1 MTMEQG
7 IPDGQRDAWR
17 TRLFHER
24 LRGGRVVPFVGAGIS
39 FPVFKKGWIKVI
51 EELAQ
56 LPGLERR
63 IGADLITNT
72 AKSHD
77 LTIVSELIRQYLP
90 MESVVQGLKDAL
102 QCPAKGVE
110 FIAKTR
116 VHRLMM
122 SGPWPAVITTN
133 WDELLEEA
141 WKADEHRP
149 LHRLWGSSLTPYY
162 RRDIERFHGAMKAGL
177 RPLLLKVHGDTSE
190 LGNDEIVLSYRDYR
204 SVIHGDG
211 RLSSL
216 MGWLASEY
224 SLLFYGQSMTDP
236 DLLQFLAA
244 THEGLGQGIGPH
256 FWVTADKVASAME
269 RFLRERFNV
278 HTIQLDTTG
287 VDMAEAYEAWL
298 AEVHAY
304 GWQTREGFVAG
315 CTLTVPSTDDR
326 GKVRLLLD
334 TSPLPPPDS
343 LTEGAVVVSVA
354 RVGGKVHQSKTA
366 TTQLCTTLPGRE
378 AAIAQVM
385 LDPEGVPDRAV
396 EGRYWL
402 LAGQDTH
409 GYGRPSRINAVVRAW
424 MKMRLQEGESVFH
437 LPLIAAGGGNVP
449 TRLAMQALMHAVG
462 SVVRETKPSQE
473 LTVHVHLMVTPG
485 ALEGKEPSL
494 VREIEQGVFDPVES
508 LRRGLEGTLRV
519 TVLHP
524 RRDDPDRNV
533 VSVLYLPEGAF
544 LMRGILDVAGWT
556 QTAGVQV
563 EIPVEYQRTHQ
574 VCDAATLSGDLRD
587 LRDHDITD
595 GTWIRLICPT
605 SAPAS

>member
-1 MTMEQG
+1 MEQG

-24 LRGGRVVPFVGAGIS
+24 LRAGRVVPFVGAGIS
-39 FPVFKKGWIKVI
+39 FPVFKKGWIPVI
-51 EELAQ
+51 KELAQ

-63 IGADLITNT
+63 IDADLITNT
-72 AKSHD
+72 AKSYD

-90 MESVVQGLKDAL
+90 IESVVQGLKASL
-102 QCPAKGVE
+102 QCPAEGVD

-122 SGPWPAVITTN
+122 TGPWPAVITTN
-133 WDELLEEA
+133 WDNLLEEA
-141 WKADEHRP
+141 WKAAEHRP

-177 RPLLLKVHGDTSE
+177 RPLLLKVHGDTSDQ
-190 LGNDEIVLSYRDYR
+190 GTDEIVLSYRDYR

-211 RLSSL
+211 RLASL

-278 HTIQLDTTG
+278 HTIQLDATEER
-287 VDMAEAYEAWL
+287 MAEAYEAWL

-304 GWQTREGFVAG
+304 GWQTREGFLTG
-315 CTLTVPSTDDR
+315 CSLTVPGTDAL
-326 GKVRLLLD
+326 GKVRLVLD
-334 TSPLPPPDS
+334 TSPLPPPGS

-354 RVGGKVHQSKTA
+354 RVGDKVHQSKTP
-366 TTQLCTTLPGRE
+366 TTQLCTTLPGRKM
-378 AAIAQVM
+378 AIEQVT
-385 LDPEGVPDRAV
+385 LDAEGVPDRAV
-396 EGRYWL
+396 EERYWL
-402 LAGQDTH
+402 LTGQDTH
-409 GYGRPSRINAVVRAW
+409 GYGRPSRINAAVTSW
-424 MKMRLQEGESVFH
+424 MNKRIQAGESVFH
-437 LPLIAAGGGNVP
+437 LPLIAAGGGKVP

-462 SVVRETKPSQE
+462 SVVRETKPNRA
-473 LTVHVHLMVTPG
+473 LTVHVHLGVTPG

-524 RRDDPDRNV
+524 RRDDPERTV
-533 VSVLYLPEGAF
+533 VSVLYLPEGEF
-544 LMRGILDVAGWT
+544 RMSGILDAAGWT
-556 QTAGVQV
+556 QTAGVRV
-563 EIPVEYQRTHQ
+563 EVPVEYEKIHQ
-574 VCDAATLSGDLRD
+574 VFDAATLGNDLRT
-587 LRDHDITD
+587 HDITD
-595 GTWIRLICPT
+595 GAWIRLICPPP
-605 SAPAS
+605 APTP